1 MRLGTQESLAQLHY
15 MALIRENGTYPGRNG
30 LIRSIILT
38 SVVLIFLPLIVRV
51 LSLWL
56 SP

>member
-51 LSLWL
+51 FSLWL

>member
-38 SVVLIFLPLIVRV
+38 SVVLIFLPLIVKV
-51 LSLWL
+51 FLLWL